1 VLGVMVAAGAAQAST
16 VERKNLQI
24 FNDVAAAVNGYER
37 YTIFD
42 DVSVGVNNG
51 IVTLTGKVTMPLKR
65 EELAKRVA
73 KVNGVQRV
81 LDELSV
87 LPLSPTDDRLR
98 YQIARSIYRN
108 ENFPPYVH
116 QFPGPIH
123 IIVENGNVTLTGVVA
138 NDMDRQMAYF
148 AARQYPAFSVTN
160 HLKTDAEAR
169 HELEKL

>member
-1 VLGVMVAAGAAQAST
+1 

-73 KVNGVQRV
+73 KVTGSSEYWTSYLSCRSRRPMIGCVTRS
-81 LDELSV
+81 LDRFIATRISRPMSTSSRGPSTSSLKMAM
-87 LPLSPTDDRLR
+87 SP
-98 YQIARSIYRN
+98 
-108 ENFPPYVH
+108 
-116 QFPGPIH
+116 
-123 IIVENGNVTLTGVVA
+123 
-138 NDMDRQMAYF
+138 
-148 AARQYPAFSVTN
+148 
-160 HLKTDAEAR
+160 
-169 HELEKL
+169 